1 MTMDLTTPAATGI
14 SHTPDDS
21 AGMDL
26 SVPTDSLLLHGV
38 VLRPPHWE
46 LGLQTNKIA
55 QLQSLD
61 SDRAAK
67 VPGVVSCITR
77 GSFIGVVAVQ
87 RAQAQQAC
95 ALLNA
100 SWLTPVAAG
109 TDVQHS
115 ANQTTTPGTIHSATR
130 YEWNNHLA
138 ADAPDWAIAWQR
150 DKHLTVWVNTTRQAA
165 LRREL
170 CALLGLAPEAV
181 RIVQHGQHMQD
192 GLETAVEA
200 ALLAW
205 DLHQPVRVQSAYA
218 PAALA
223 VKVEQNHQAA
233 NQHLADRAQWSIN
246 ALDPRRSSI
255 AGRLCG
261 LDSTS
266 TAGMA
271 LLTEYASAPVQKSG
285 SSQVATDPYSYTA
298 ATVFAQESHFDE
310 YCENH
315 QLDPVQT
322 RLAQINSE
330 RGQQL
335 LRSVAQQSGWDQ
347 AASGATAKAAGL
359 GRGIAY
365 SHIIDNDRNPPQEV
379 WSVWSVELAVDARS
393 GGLAVSKLTVG
404 HDASQAESA
413 PPSTPETQRQLKDR
427 LGKWTQSLLGQQ
439 TQPGANSPS
448 EQDKQRPL
456 ALPEVQ
462 VINSAR
468 SLDQPLAWGPGVELP
483 AAAAI
488 ANAIYSATGLRI
500 RETPFALPTLSLD
513 SPPTAKRSRRWRNSW
528 LGGLM
533 AAAAGAVVVAAP
545 WRTSIPP
552 VARVDTSIFS
562 AQAIERGRLVA
573 LTGDCMVCHTAPGG
587 QTNAGGLG
595 LDTPFGTIFTTNI
608 TPDRETGIGAWSYKA
623 FERAM
628 REGIHRD
635 GRHLYPAFPYTAY
648 AKMSDED
655 LQSLYAYLM
664 TRPAVSAPNQETRL
678 PFPMNLRPLVAG
690 WNALFHRDRQAY
702 APNPEKSPLWNRGA
716 YLVNSS
722 GHCAACHSPRNA
734 LGAEKS
740 GENHFLAGGFA
751 DNWEAPA
758 LNKLSSSPI
767 AWTEQELFQYLR
779 TGYSPLHGV
788 AAGPMGPVVAGL
800 AQLPE
805 ADVQAMAHYL
815 ASLNRAATESA
826 RNPAVQAARLEADSQ
841 ANQEARLLPGE
852 TLFNGACAVCHDSGS
867 GPVLFGARPSLA
879 LNSNLH
885 SDHPDNV
892 IQVLMHGITRPAQA
906 NLSTMPGFKNSMN
919 DAQMESL
926 LQYMRTRFAPDKP
939 AWNNLRK
946 KIAEIRQQPGHP

>member
-1 MTMDLTTPAATGI
+1 MTQELITPTATGI
-14 SHTPDDS
+14 SAASDNS

-26 SVPTDSLLLHGV
+26 SVPASSQLLHGV
-38 VLRPPHWE
+38 VLRPPQWE
-46 LGLQTNKIA
+46 LGIQKNQIA
-55 QLQSLD
+55 QLQALD
-61 SDRAAK
+61 SDRAAN

-77 GSFIGVVAVQ
+77 GNFVGVVAVQ
-87 RAQAQQAC
+87 RTQAQQAC

-100 SWLTPVAAG
+100 SWLTPVVASAE
-109 TDVQHS
+109 TQHLTNPTATS
-115 ANQTTTPGTIHSATR
+115 ATIHSATR

-138 ADAPDWAIAWQR
+138 ADAPDWAIAWHRGDQ
-150 DKHLTVWVNTTRQAA
+150 LTIWANTHRQAA
-165 LRREL
+165 LRQEL
-170 CALLGLAPEAV
+170 GALLALAPEAIQ
-181 RIVQHGQHMQD
+181 IVQHGQHTQD

-205 DLHQPVRVQSAYA
+205 GLHQPVRVQATYA
-218 PAALA
+218 PAALTA
-223 VKVEQNHQAA
+223 TVEQNHPAA
-233 NQHLADRAQWSIN
+233 SQRLADQAHWSIN
-246 ALDPRRSSI
+246 ALDPRRPSI

-261 LDSTS
+261 LEPTS
-266 TAGMA
+266 TKGMA
-271 LLTEYASAPVQKSG
+271 LLTEYASAPIQKNG
-285 SSQVATDPYSYTA
+285 SSLVAADPYSYTA

-310 YCENH
+310 YCANH

-322 RLAQINSE
+322 RLAHIDSE

-347 AASGATAKAAGL
+347 TASGPAAKTAGL

-393 GGLAVSKLTVG
+393 GGLSVSRLTVG
-404 HDASQAESA
+404 HDASDAQQAPTA
-413 PPSTPETQRQLKDR
+413 TPETQRALKDR
-427 LGKWTQSLLGQQ
+427 LGKWTQSLLGQ
-439 TQPGANSPS
+439 TQQEASSPS

-462 VINSAR
+462 VVNNAR

-513 SPPTAKRSRRWRNSW
+513 PPPTAKRSRRWRNSW

-533 AAAAGAVVVAAP
+533 AAATGALVVAAP

-552 VARVDTSIFS
+552 VSRVDTSIFS
-562 AQAIERGRLVA
+562 ATAIERGRLVA
-573 LTGDCMVCHTAPGG
+573 LAGDCMVCHTAPGG

-690 WNALFHRDRQAY
+690 WNTLFHRDRQAY
-702 APNPEKSPLWNRGA
+702 TPNPDKSPLWNRGA

-740 GENHFLAGGFA
+740 GENNFLAGGFA

-767 AWTEQELFQYLR
+767 PWTEQELFQYLR

-805 ADVQAMAHYL
+805 ADVKAMAHYL
-815 ASLNRAATESA
+815 ASLNPAAAQSQSSHA
-826 RNPAVQAARLEADSQ
+826 ALAARLEADSQ
-841 ANQEARLLPGE
+841 ANQETRLLPGE

-906 NLSTMPGFKNSMN
+906 NLSTMPGFKSSMN

-926 LQYMRTRFAPDKP
+926 LQYMRARFAPDKP